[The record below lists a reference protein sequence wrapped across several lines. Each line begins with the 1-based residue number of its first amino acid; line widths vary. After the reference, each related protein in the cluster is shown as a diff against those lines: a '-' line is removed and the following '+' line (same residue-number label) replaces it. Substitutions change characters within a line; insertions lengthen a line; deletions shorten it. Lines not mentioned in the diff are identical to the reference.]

1 LAPPSSKQAAE
12 IKNAEAVKDLQKK
25 VVLGFGATQASTND
39 QAMNMAVGGE
49 LLDELTEDEG
59 ASPSFSRKSQ
69 SILSSTCVLRSES
82 SRFGGHVLKTTD
94 LFGMDLAELKTL
106 AHRYVEATHTS
117 WMDSEVNELHAVVRM
132 NFAICRAQK
141 LVADADAFDGDQD
154 ETRAKVCYALAIRAC
169 GFAMYHLHFQRRETR
184 REREP

>member
-1 LAPPSSKQAAE
+1 M
-12 IKNAEAVKDLQKK
+12 N
-25 VVLGFGATQASTND
+25 VV
-39 QAMNMAVGGE
+39 VGGE

-69 SILSSTCVLRSES
+69 SILSSTYVLRSES

-94 LFGMDLAELKTL
+94 LFGMDLAELKIL

-117 WMDSEVNELHAVVRM
+117 WMDSEVDEIHAVVRM
-132 NFAICRAQK
+132 NFALCRAQK
-141 LVADADAFDGDQD
+141 LIADADAEQD
-154 ETRAKVCYALAIRAC
+154 EQEELQKKCGYALAIRVC

-184 REREP
+184 RESEQ